1 MIRDRLIKAR
11 KALRAAGLNPR
22 DTVIGMN
29 REDYAELLKMNVYM
43 EQHPTDPNVSIVFN
57 TCVREVL

>member
-22 DTVIGMN
+22 DTVIGLN